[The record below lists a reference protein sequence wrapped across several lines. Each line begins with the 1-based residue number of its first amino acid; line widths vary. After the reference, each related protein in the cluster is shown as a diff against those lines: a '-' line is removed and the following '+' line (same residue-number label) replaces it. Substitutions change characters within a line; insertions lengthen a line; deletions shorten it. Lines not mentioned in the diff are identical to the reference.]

1 MGQPAHQ
8 RGDCCESWAGRD
20 HYDHEGTAGKE
31 EESLFTNPPLV
42 AFFLSS
48 LRTPAFLRE
57 PIRID
62 APALATAHRLPAFLS
77 SVSSV
82 SWFVL
87 PGLPARLN
95 GQEDCARRRRVAEV
109 GDDIDCR
116 FLGASALLREPIGID
131 AA

>member
-20 HYDHEGTAGKE
+20 HYDHEGTVDTE

-62 APALATAHRLPAFLS
+62 APAFATACPLLAFLS
-77 SVSSV
+77 SA

-87 PGLPARLN
+87 PELPARLN

-116 FLGASALLREPIGID
+116 FLGASASLREPIGID